1 MGLEVTWLNHRSGA
15 LDAAFGS
22 ERRAQFDAVAHLYNR
37 TLGPVTTVN
46 LLRPDVTDLP
56 LYTSSCRHASVGEM
70 LPDLALKQAI
80 ADAVIIPGGGK
91 GVDELSAIVGGLGEI
106 AERLLG
112 VLHFAAIEGELDLA
126 TYDDLFAR
134 GRRALG
140 PQELPLFAPEQ
151 YASQGFPYQPFDSSM
166 PMRWID
172 GVELLTG
179 ERVAVPAQLVLLYYK
194 HHPSEA
200 RIAYPT
206 TGGLAFHPDARQ
218 AFLHGFFEVVERD
231 AINLRWYC
239 RVPPPRVIVD
249 LPAIGRDSHPGWP
262 FRWSTPQIPEV
273 EVFLNSADV
282 PVPVFTTM
290 AVDGSRSRRSL
301 LAGGGADAA
310 RLRALSQSLFEL
322 GQSRTSLKF
331 YRQIG
336 FKDIRASSSNSEMT
350 DFFDAAIFYGYSEN
364 LHRLDWYRRGSET
377 VRWEEIADHPTESS
391 LEVYED
397 VLGWVRDAKLNPI
410 VFDFSGACWPGVTV
424 TKVFVPQLTQACLP
438 SHPLLGHPRFYE
450 LPPTL
455 GSRRLGFTELNADP
469 VPFP

>member
-1 MGLEVTWLNHRSGA
+1 MALEVTWRNHRIGM
-15 LDAAFGS
+15 LDAAFGP
-22 ERRAQFDAVAHLYNR
+22 ERRAQFEAVAHLYNR

-46 LLRPDVTDLP
+46 LLRPDVADLP
-56 LYTSSCRHASVGEM
+56 LYASSCRHASVGEL
-70 LPDLALKQAI
+70 LPDLTLKQAI

-91 GVDELSAIVGGLGEI
+91 GVDAQSAIIGGLGEI

-112 VLHFAAIEGELDLA
+112 VLHFSAIHDRLELA
-126 TYDDLFAR
+126 TYDDLIGR

-140 PQELPLFAPEQ
+140 PDELPLFAPEQ
-151 YASQGFPYQPFDSSM
+151 YASSGFPYQPFDASM
-166 PMRWID
+166 LVRWID

-179 ERVAVPAQLVLLYYK
+179 EVVAVPAQLVLLYYK
-194 HHPSEA
+194 HHPREA

-206 TGGLAFHPDARQ
+206 TGGLAFHPEPRQ
-218 AFLHGFFEVVERD
+218 AVLHGFFEVVERD
-231 AINLRWYC
+231 AINLRWYG

-249 LPAIGRDSHPGWP
+249 LPAIGHEAGLGWP
-262 FRWSTPQIPEV
+262 VRWSTPHIPEV
-273 EVFLNSADV
+273 EVYLNNADL

-290 AVDGSRSRRSL
+290 AVDRSRARRSL

-310 RLRALSQSLFEL
+310 RMRALTQSLFEL

-336 FKDIRASSSNSEMT
+336 FKDIRADSNVSEMT

-364 LHRLDWYRRGSET
+364 LHRLDWYRHGSET
-377 VRWEEIADHPTESS
+377 VRWDEIADHPFTSS
-391 LEVYED
+391 SDAYEKM
-397 VLGWVRDAKLNPI
+397 LGWAREAKLNPLL
-410 VFDFSGACWPGVTV
+410 FDFSGACWPGVTV

-438 SHPLLGHPRFYE
+438 SHPYLGHPRFYE
-450 LPPTL
+450 LPPAL
-455 GSRRLGFTELNADP
+455 GRRRLRFDELNTDP